1 MLEQLPP
8 DKLKD
13 PTVALYYGILLAANG
28 KHDEALV
35 WLQIAGTS
43 SHLLP
48 EEKQLL
54 VSVLGENNAPRP

>member
-1 MLEQLPP
+1 
-8 DKLKD
+8 
-13 PTVALYYGILLAANG
+13 VALYYGILLAANG